1 MRWRRS
7 SLVLFLALLWL
18 PAAAATARD
27 ATVCAEAATEAARAS
42 GVPEGWLQ
50 AIALVESGRSDG
62 PGRTAWPWAVN
73 DHGEGFWFAGK
84 REAMRHVER
93 RLAAGKTSVDVGCFQ
108 INWRW
113 HGQAFDSLAQAF
125 EPWANARYAARFL
138 SRLYEETGSWP
149 AAVGR
154 YHSAT
159 PHLNKAYRARVA
171 RVRQAETRQPAAVR
185 VLRPPRAAGGVALA
199 MLRPAEPLLRETGQP
214 LILRA
219 APPLAGNRP

>member
-50 AIALVESGRSDG
+50 AIALVESGPLDG

-108 INWRW
+108 INWALARP
-113 HGQAFDSLAQAF
+113 SL
-125 EPWANARYAARFL
+125 
-138 SRLYEETGSWP
+138 
-149 AAVGR
+149 
-154 YHSAT
+154 
-159 PHLNKAYRARVA
+159 
-171 RVRQAETRQPAAVR
+171 RQPG
-185 VLRPPRAAGGVALA
+185 PG
-199 MLRPAEPLLRETGQP
+199 
-214 LILRA
+214 LRA
-219 APPLAGNRP
+219 MGQCPLRRPFPQPVV